1 MKEFRNRHKAFVGT
15 LVAAGV
21 SLAGT
26 ALSNMA
32 KAKQQRELER
42 QQNYKDNIDR
52 IAALNN
58 AYANQ
63 DYADDFEDRIV
74 YKLGGRLLSN
84 PSRRVVASQDNKSQ
98 FSNVPIFKDRY
109 QKYKCGGRR

>member
-1 MKEFRNRHKAFVGT
+1 MKEFRNRHKAFIGAAIAAATT
-15 LVAAGV
+15 LIGAA
-21 SLAGT
+21 ANH
-26 ALSNMA
+26 AA
-32 KAKQQRELER
+32 QARQQRELER
-42 QQNYKDNIDR
+42 QQNYKNNIDR

-84 PSRRVVASQDNKSQ
+84 PRKRVVASQDNKSQ
-98 FSNVPIFKDRY
+98 FSNVPTFKDRY

>member
-1 MKEFRNRHKAFVGT
+1 MKEFRNRHKAFIGT

-26 ALSNMA
+26 ALNNMA
-32 KAKQQRELER
+32 QRKQQREMER
-42 QQNYKDNIDR
+42 QQNYKNNLDT

-74 YKLGGRLLSN
+74 YKLGGRLLSS
-84 PSRRVVASQDNKSQ
+84 PRRRVVASQDNKSQ